1 MSLLVIP
8 AYSQSKLLFIKLS
21 NETDY
26 HGKWDIAYH
35 ITDSIFRELNK
46 KEKLNVLLQ
55 THKEVNREMS
65 KHFFEKNSNE
75 TDNLIDYSKALD
87 IDIVLTGSIKKFSIA
102 TTKFVSPELG
112 DWKIYTGICEINYQ
126 LIKVAD
132 ETFFQKTAS
141 GMDKKHYLSGH
152 FTNPAAFSGEQ
163 IIEYLEKYAF
173 DSRDIKE
180 SVIGGAV
187 TRARNSVISNI
198 LSKLPHGENNI
209 QSKVID
215 IDQDFVYINVGT
227 EKEAFLEQ
235 IFFVYERG
243 ENINDPSTGE
253 LLGFREKDIAKIKI
267 DRVLGAKLSRAIIIS
282 PLSSN
287 KKIAINQ
294 LVKPFNKNKQNEK
307 ITKTTIKK

>member
-1 MSLLVIP
+1 
-8 AYSQSKLLFIKLS
+8 
-21 NETDY
+21 
-26 HGKWDIAYH
+26 
-35 ITDSIFRELNK
+35 
-46 KEKLNVLLQ
+46 
-55 THKEVNREMS
+55 
-65 KHFFEKNSNE
+65 
-75 TDNLIDYSKALD
+75 
-87 IDIVLTGSIKKFSIA
+87 
-102 TTKFVSPELG
+102 
-112 DWKIYTGICEINYQ
+112 
-126 LIKVAD
+126 
-132 ETFFQKTAS
+132 
-141 GMDKKHYLSGH
+141 MDKKHYLSGH

-307 ITKTTIKK
+307 IIKTTIKK